1 MTDLQ
6 YYVRPFAALGT
17 LALHCEFGGRIGM
30 IPSVSEIVILALHNM
45 QYRYFCSI
53 IVTVKLAFVMFM
65 TIYT

>member
-17 LALHCEFGGRIGM
+17 LALHCEFGGRIDM

-45 QYRYFCSI
+45 QYRYVCSI
-53 IVTVKLAFVMFM
+53 IVTVKLAFVSCVYAR
-65 TIYT
+65 I